1 MQMHSI
7 YNHCLLCSYHSNGY
21 GIFKVYPFDLI
32 SVGLHP
38 SIWNYNSEWRRIR
51 GGGQG
56 LATLRPHVNHLMGV
70 YIDWMM
76 VCKENELQGIS
87 IGSVVVGWQYHQ
99 SVQFFMALELLSVWG
114 PKFEQIS
121 KEERGPSLLH
131 TSIHLRVFCWLLRIS
146 HHTKR
151 EVHTMATCGF
161 SYGHHVIFHEC
172 KRWLC
177 VNH

>member
-1 MQMHSI
+1 MVTVFLKRTH
-7 YNHCLLCSYHSNGY
+7 
-21 GIFKVYPFDLI
+21 LI

-38 SIWNYNSEWRRIR
+38 FGIINSEWRRIR
-51 GGGQG
+51 GGGGGQG

-121 KEERGPSLLH
+121 KEEKGAFSFPYKHPSSCLLL
-131 TSIHLRVFCWLLRIS
+131 IAS
-146 HHTKR
+146 HFASYKTR
-151 EVHTMATCGF
+151 STMATCGF